1 METTHQDPKTFLPL
15 TPAVFHILLALSD
28 QNRHGYGIMKEV
40 ELRTEGRMLL
50 KPGTLYQA
58 IKRLL
63 DAGLIEKADEKTDA
77 EINDERRRY
86 YSLSGAGKAVM
97 SAEAERLELLVQL
110 ARSKHV
116 LGESKAG
123 FALGR

>member
-1 METTHQDPKTFLPL
+1 MHTTHQDPKSFLPL

-28 QNRHGYGIMKEV
+28 EERHGYGIMKEV
-40 ELRTEGRMLL
+40 EQRTEGRMQL

-63 DAGLIEKADEKTDA
+63 ESGLIDEVGEKTDA

-86 YSLSGAGKAVM
+86 YHLSANGKVVM
-97 SAEAERLELLVQL
+97 IAEAERLERLVQI
-110 ARSKHV
+110 ARSKQV
-116 LGESKAG
+116 LGETKVG
-123 FALGR
+123 FVFGR

>member
-1 METTHQDPKTFLPL
+1 MVGLCDAADEVTLAAEFQDRIVSLAD
-15 TPAVFHILLALSD
+15 TPE
-28 QNRHGYGIMKEV
+28 NRFKLV
-40 ELRTEGRMLL
+40 QL
-50 KPGTLYQA
+50 K
-58 IKRLL
+58 L

-86 YSLSGAGKAVM
+86 YSLSGAGKAAM